1 MQSASS
7 QSHRKAVCDGFAAED
22 AGTSGTSRRRSQ
34 RRLTSTHAA
43 NPTNRSSRKGIM
55 AVRSRLA
62 RYTVAVLSSA
72 CAAGGGAALQSLFG
86 YRFPLITFYPAI
98 MVSAWFGGLWPGIAA
113 TLVSSVLV
121 GYLWLA
127 PLRAA
132 NVGTVGD
139 SVALLLFVGIG
150 LAISACSESM
160 HRSAAREHAARE
172 RAEQREQALQESELR
187 LRTALAGAQAAR
199 ASAEEA
205 NRLKDQ
211 FVATVSHELRTPLNA
226 LLGWADMLK
235 SNMLE
240 DGRRERAIEAIHAN
254 ARRQARLVD
263 DLLDIA
269 RMMSGKLQL
278 RRAGV
283 NLDDAVRA
291 AVDVV
296 QPAADAKRIELTVA
310 IPGPLPPLHADAMR
324 LQQAVWNLLSNAIK
338 FTPDHGVIHIAVQK
352 VGGNIEIVVTDTG
365 QGIQSELLR
374 SIFDPFRQGDTS
386 TTRATGG
393 LGLGLSIVKYVVEA
407 HGGTVNAES
416 PGEGRGATFKVRLPV
431 LPVPESGIESSSTP
445 VMSLVQGSVA
455 GVKVLIVDDDG
466 DGREVMAAHLE
477 QHGATVLTA
486 AGAREA
492 LDMIQRQHVDVLLVD
507 VAMPGTDGY
516 TFIKTLRNS
525 SSSSIA
531 GIPAAAVTAL
541 AGDEDRARAL
551 RAGFQLHIPKP
562 VDLAALV
569 HAVASL
575 SVSHSIHA

>member
-1 MQSASS
+1 MVAR
-7 QSHRKAVCDGFAAED
+7 SH
-22 AGTSGTSRRRSQ
+22 
-34 RRLTSTHAA
+34 
-43 NPTNRSSRKGIM
+43 
-55 AVRSRLA
+55 LA
-62 RYTVAVLSSA
+62 RYTVAVASSA
-72 CAAGGGAALQSLFG
+72 CAAGGGAVLQSLFG
-86 YRFPLITFYPAI
+86 YRFPLIMFYPAI
-98 MVSAWFGGLWPGIAA
+98 MVSSWIGGLWPGIAA
-113 TLVSSVLV
+113 TLVSSGLV

-132 NVGTVGD
+132 NLGTVGD
-139 SVALLLFVGIG
+139 SVALMLFVGIG

-160 HRSAAREHAARE
+160 HRSTAREHAARE
-172 RAEQREQALQESELR
+172 RAEQRENALRESDCR
-187 LRTALAGAQAAR
+187 LRTALAGEQAAR
-199 ASAEEA
+199 AGAEEA

-254 ARRQARLVD
+254 AQRQAQLVD

-278 RRAGV
+278 RRTGV
-283 NLDDAVRA
+283 NLDDEVRA

-310 IPGPLPPLHADAMR
+310 ISASLPPLNADAMR

-338 FTPDHGVIHIAVQK
+338 FTPDHGVIHITVQK
-352 VGGNIEIVVTDTG
+352 VGGTIEIVVTDTG

-374 SIFDPFRQGDTS
+374 SIFEPFRQGDTS
-386 TTRATGG
+386 MTRRTGG

-407 HGGTVNAES
+407 HGGTVSAES
-416 PGEGRGATFKVRLPV
+416 PGEGRGATFTVCLPV
-431 LPVPESGIESSSTP
+431 VPVPESDIESSGRP
-445 VMSLVQGSVA
+445 VMSLQGSIV

-466 DGREVMAAHLE
+466 HGREVMTAHLE

-486 AGAREA
+486 AGVAEA
-492 LDMIQRQHVDVLLVD
+492 LDMIQRQHFDLLLVD

-516 TFIKTLRNS
+516 TFIETLRKS

-541 AGDEDRARAL
+541 ASDEDRARAL
-551 RAGFQLHIPKP
+551 QAGFQLHIAKP
-562 VDLAALV
+562 VDMAALV
-569 HAVASL
+569 HAVAGL
-575 SVSHSIHA
+575 SVSRRLHA